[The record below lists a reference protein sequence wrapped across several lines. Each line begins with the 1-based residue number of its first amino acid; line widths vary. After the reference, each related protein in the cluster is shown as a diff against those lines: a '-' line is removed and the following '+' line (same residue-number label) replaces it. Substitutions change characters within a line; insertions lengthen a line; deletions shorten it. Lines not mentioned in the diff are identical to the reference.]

1 MAKQVKY
8 FILIIFLISC
18 GSNQSG
24 SISSQSGEKLS
35 SATRTKQ
42 EILSTIDNSRYKKGE
57 LLVKFK
63 KGIKTTSSLRTH
75 QSLGVSVSKRF
86 TVIPDLELV
95 SLPVEMAV
103 SNAVE
108 HYLSDPAVV
117 YAEPNYLRNISV
129 IPNDTY
135 FDQQWG
141 LNNIG
146 IFAGGT
152 EGADINA
159 PEAWDISTGSDVI
172 IAIVDTGID
181 YSHDDLQG
189 NIWANTDENCTDG
202 IDNDLNGYIDDC
214 RGWDFSTCEFFDDSE
229 VCITP
234 KSQDNDPMDD
244 NGHGS
249 HVAGIAGAKGNNS
262 SGISGALW
270 NAQLMPVKFQN
281 ADGIGTIADEVEA
294 IQYAIMNG
302 ALVINASFGGTT
314 FSNTESDIIS
324 VANNAGVLIVA
335 SAGNG
340 GEDGIG
346 DDNDLVPHYP
356 SSYSQPN
363 IISVAATDQ
372 DDLRGSFTN
381 FGLNSVDVAAPGVF
395 VLSTIVKNSA
405 FALCSG
411 NPFAGLDFCA
421 GTSMSSPHVS
431 ALAALLYSYYTHFTD
446 DQIRST
452 ILEFVDKIPSLD
464 GIVAT
469 GGRID
474 AYRSLSSLLNPT
486 DLTATASSATGI
498 SLEWADNA
506 TGENGYIVERNDG
519 GGFIQIADTGSGF
532 VQTAQTGIESISSF
546 VDTGRAPQT
555 TYSYRVRAYNS
566 IGNSPAYSNVASA
579 TTPAE
584 PDPVPD
590 QAQPKSG
597 GSGGCSIT
605 GTHSTISQNIGE
617 IIIIL
622 LPLLYFAIVR
632 FKRKQK
638 D

>member
-1 MAKQVKY
+1 MVKQLTY

-18 GSNQSG
+18 GSNESG
-24 SISSQSGEKLS
+24 SISAQSGEKLR

-42 EILSTIDNSRYKKGE
+42 EILSAIDNSSYREGE

-63 KGIKTTSSLRTH
+63 KGVITTSSLRTH
-75 QSLGVSVSKRF
+75 QSLGASVSKRF
-86 TVIPDLELV
+86 AVIPDLELV
-95 SLPVEMAV
+95 NLPEEMAV
-103 SNAVE
+103 RNAVE
-108 HYLSDPAVV
+108 HYLSDPAVA
-117 YAEPNYLRNISV
+117 YAEPNYFRNISV

-141 LNNIG
+141 LNNMG

-159 PEAWDISTGSDVI
+159 PEAWDISTGSDGI

-181 YSHDDLQG
+181 YSHDDLKG
-189 NIWANTDENCTDG
+189 NIWANTDEICTDG

-214 RGWDFSTCEFFDDSE
+214 RGWDFSTCALFDDAG

-249 HVAGIAGAKGNNS
+249 HIAGIAGAVGNNS
-262 SGISGALW
+262 SGISGVLW
-270 NAQLMPVKFQN
+270 NARLMPLKFQN
-281 ADGIGTIADEVEA
+281 ADGSGTIADEVEA

-302 ALVINASFGGTT
+302 ASLINASFGGAT

-324 VANNAGVLIVA
+324 VAKNAGVLIVA

-356 SSYSQPN
+356 SGYSQPN
-363 IISVAATDQ
+363 IIAVAATDQ
-372 DDLRGSFTN
+372 DDLRASFTN

-395 VLSTIVKNSA
+395 ILSTIVKNSA

-411 NPFAGLDFCA
+411 NPFAGLDFCS
-421 GTSMSSPHVS
+421 GTSMSAPHVS
-431 ALAALLYSYYTHFTD
+431 ALAGLLYSYYTHFTD

-452 ILEFVDKIPSLD
+452 ILGFVDMIPSLD

-486 DLTATASSATGI
+486 DLTATASSATSI
-498 SLEWADNA
+498 TLDWADNA
-506 TGENGYIVERNDG
+506 TGEDGYIIERNDG
-519 GGFIQIADTGSGF
+519 SGFMQIDDTGSGF
-532 VQTAQTGIESISSF
+532 VQTVRIGIESASYADI
-546 VDTGRAPQT
+546 GLAPET

-566 IGNSPAYSNVASA
+566 IGNSPAYSNVVSA

-584 PDPVPD
+584 PEPVP
-590 QAQPKSG
+590 APAPAKSG

-605 GTHSTISQNIGE
+605 GTDGKISQNMGE

-622 LPLLYFAIVR
+622 LPLFYFAIVR
-632 FKRKQK
+632 FKKEQK